1 MGRRDGSRGATWAG
15 FCLWVAVGAA
25 VALGAVSFIEPLL
38 VLPVILLVA
47 LIAFRVALDDALLG
61 LAGGAGLLS
70 LFVAWVQRDG
80 PGTTCWQTA
89 TASGC
94 DEHLNPI
101 PGLVVG
107 LALLVGSCAMQAMR
121 VRRGRRSAA
130 LPPAS
135 V

>member
-15 FCLWVAVGAA
+15 FCLWVLVGAA
-25 VALGAVSFIEPLL
+25 AALGAISFITPMLVVPVVVLVVLL
-38 VLPVILLVA
+38 A
-47 LIAFRVALDDALLG
+47 RRVAIADAAPGLLG
-61 LAGGAGLLS
+61 GVGLLS

-101 PGLVVG
+101 PWLVVG
-107 LALLVGSCAMQAMR
+107 LALVVGSCAVQAVR

-135 V
+135 F